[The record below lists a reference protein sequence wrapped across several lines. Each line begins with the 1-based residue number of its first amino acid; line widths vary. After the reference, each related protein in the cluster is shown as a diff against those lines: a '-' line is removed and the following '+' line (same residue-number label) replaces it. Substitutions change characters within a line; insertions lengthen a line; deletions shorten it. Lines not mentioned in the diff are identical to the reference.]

1 MRVLFVIC
9 TALALMAITT
19 PPASSGTADASIT
32 EAAAPAPIP
41 VVGDQFVLGDPAGM
55 ILLGAALIATAAA
68 VRRSNGGH
76 RVQR

>member
-32 EAAAPAPIP
+32 
-41 VVGDQFVLGDPAGM
+41 DQPTSARIALISDQWTIHDPAAM

-68 VRRSNGGH
+68 VRRGNGGDRAQH
-76 RVQR
+76 